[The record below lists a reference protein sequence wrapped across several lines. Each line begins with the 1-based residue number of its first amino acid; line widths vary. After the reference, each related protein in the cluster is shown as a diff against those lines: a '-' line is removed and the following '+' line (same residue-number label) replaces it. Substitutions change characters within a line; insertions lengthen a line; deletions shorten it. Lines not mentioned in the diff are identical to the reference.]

1 MEREVY
7 KPTGKAKADKAY
19 ARILAKC
26 NAALARAAQG
36 ARERM
41 ERDDVPFGYQ
51 YELPLDYQTS
61 DNPDPA

>member
-7 KPTGKAKADKAY
+7 KPTGKAKADAAY
-19 ARILAKC
+19 ARILAGC

-41 ERDDVPFGYQ
+41 ERDEVPTGYQ
-51 YELPLDYQTS
+51 YELPLDYEEKGK
-61 DNPDPA
+61 